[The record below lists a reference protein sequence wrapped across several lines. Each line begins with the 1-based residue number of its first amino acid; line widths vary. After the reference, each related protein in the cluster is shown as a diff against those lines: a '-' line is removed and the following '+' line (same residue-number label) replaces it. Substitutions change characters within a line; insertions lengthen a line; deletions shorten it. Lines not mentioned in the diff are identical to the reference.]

1 VIFTRVA
8 PGRGLVGF
16 GWSGGWLVTS
26 IERTAYPQFKRVVS
40 ARELCETFT
49 PTVYGV
55 GWARDKTRSD
65 QHFLTLVVLL
75 KAFGRLGY
83 FPDLFEVPIAV
94 VEHVRGVLELKP
106 ELEPGHDSDRTLRH
120 HKGLIRIRLGIV
132 AEPERARS
140 VAEAAIRGA
149 TATKDNPADLIN
161 VALEELVRAR
171 LELPGYST
179 LDEMTA
185 EIRAEVNAV
194 VFASI
199 AARMSGPDASGLD
212 AMLVV
217 DPVRRRSD
225 FDRVKTVAGAATV
238 GKLKEHVEHLRW
250 LDAVGPTE
258 VWLADVPPAKVSHFA
273 GKARVTDA
281 ADLARYGM
289 ARRQALIACLVHTA
303 RVRTRDDIAAMF
315 CKRLAAIHKNARER
329 LEVLQAAN
337 RAESERLLETFG
349 EVLAVVREAL
359 DVSVSGDEQ
368 PGTAAAMADAV
379 YARAGRLVLGALEQA
394 GGVGA
399 LSTAHEEVTAHHG
412 NNYLPFVEKFY
423 RGSCPALF
431 QVLEVL
437 DFQPISADK
446 TVAAAAAF
454 LRVHRGRTGEHLPT
468 RVGETEVDLSF
479 ASEKWRRIIFDAR
492 RPGRMVRRHFE
503 ACVFSYLASELRS
516 GDMAV
521 VGSESYAN
529 LGDQLLSAEECEPLV
544 AAYCA
549 EAGLPA
555 DAAGAVAELRVRLEQ
570 AAQRGILDVL
580 THTAYR
586 TGWTRHFWPASGSD
600 PKIKNAMGRYVLLT
614 FTYGANLGPAQVARH
629 MHGRVLVHEL
639 ATASKHAD
647 SKKINAASADVINA
661 HAQLDLTLLWGDG
674 SRVGA
679 DGTQMDTWSDNL
691 LAESH
696 IRYGGYGGIA
706 YRHIADNYIA
716 LFSHFIPCGVWEAVY
731 ILQGLLDNNSDVQPT
746 EIHAD
751 TQG

>member
-1 VIFTRVA
+1 M
-8 PGRGLVGF
+8 
-16 GWSGGWLVTS
+16 
-26 IERTAYPQFKRVVS
+26 
-40 ARELCETFT
+40 
-49 PTVYGV
+49 
-55 GWARDKTRSD
+55 
-65 QHFLTLVVLL
+65 VLL

-120 HKGLIRIRLGIV
+120 HKGLIRVRLGIV

-140 VAEAAIRGA
+140 VAEAVIRAA

-179 LDEMTA
+179 LDEMAA

-199 AARMSGPDASGLD
+199 TARMSGPDASGLD
-212 AMLVV
+212 AMLAV

-238 GKLKEHVEHLRW
+238 GKLKDHVEHLRW

-258 VWLADVPPAKVSHFA
+258 VWLADVPPAKVAHFA
-273 GKARVTDA
+273 GEARVTDA
-281 ADLARYGM
+281 ADLAKYGL

-303 RVRTRDDIAAMF
+303 RVRTRDDIATMF

-349 EVLAVVREAL
+349 EVLALVREAL
-359 DVSVSGDEQ
+359 DVSVSGDEE

-379 YARAGRLVLGALEQA
+379 YARTGRLVLAALEQA

-423 RGSCPALF
+423 RGSRPALF

-437 DFQPISADK
+437 DFQPASADK
-446 TVAAAAAF
+446 TVAAAVAF
-454 LRVHRGRTGEHLPT
+454 LRAHRGRTGEHLPT
-468 RVGETEVDLSF
+468 RVGDTEVDLLF

-492 RPGRMVRRHFE
+492 HPGRMVRRHLE

-521 VGSESYAN
+521 AGSESYAN
-529 LGDQLLSAEECEPLV
+529 LGDELLSAEECEPLV

-555 DAAGAVAELRVRLEQ
+555 DAAGAVAELR
-570 AAQRGILDVL
+570 
-580 THTAYR
+580 
-586 TGWTRHFWPASGSD
+586 
-600 PKIKNAMGRYVLLT
+600 
-614 FTYGANLGPAQVARH
+614 
-629 MHGRVLVHEL
+629 
-639 ATASKHAD
+639 
-647 SKKINAASADVINA
+647 
-661 HAQLDLTLLWGDG
+661 
-674 SRVGA
+674 
-679 DGTQMDTWSDNL
+679 
-691 LAESH
+691 
-696 IRYGGYGGIA
+696 
-706 YRHIADNYIA
+706 
-716 LFSHFIPCGVWEAVY
+716 PCW
-731 ILQGLLDNNSDVQPT
+731 
-746 EIHAD
+746 
-751 TQG
+751 